1 MLLGLQNTA
10 GQAAETLAR
19 MAAALCI
26 DTRRVGA
33 YNGAN
38 VPFWGARPAQCRRR
52 NLVGE
57 VFGMPVAET
66 ARRPLFGRRALVAL
80 ILPMLLEQ
88 VLSVTM
94 GMADTLMVSGVGEAA
109 VSSVS
114 LVDSINVLIIQVL
127 SALATGGA
135 VICSQYLGRRD
146 RESACR
152 GAAQLYTV
160 LAVSTVAVMLAAL
173 LFCRPILRLV
183 FGRIDD
189 DVMAYAEQYF
199 LVSAV
204 SYPFMGAYNA
214 GAALFRAQ
222 GNSRISMLASL
233 VMNVLN
239 ICGNAILIYGCGMG
253 VLGAALAT
261 LAGRVFAAVW
271 VLRRQ
276 QQFENPLRITS
287 LAEMRPDRGM
297 ILRILGIGIP
307 SGLENGMFQIGK
319 LCVSSLTSTL
329 GTSAIAANAVAN
341 SITSLANI
349 PGNTMSL
356 AMIPVVGQCLGAG
369 QKQQARRYAVRLL
382 GIAMA
387 GLAVT
392 NLTLF
397 AAAPLLCALY
407 NLSAQA
413 TALCVQ
419 VLRWFAVCSILLWA
433 VSFTLPNALRAGGD
447 AKYTMTVSVLSM
459 WLFRVLL
466 SYFFVLQLHLG
477 LLGVWLGMFIDW
489 FFRDVLFLLR
499 FAGNRW
505 MEHRVI

>member
-1 MLLGLQNTA
+1 M
-10 GQAAETLAR
+10 
-19 MAAALCI
+19 
-26 DTRRVGA
+26 
-33 YNGAN
+33 
-38 VPFWGARPAQCRRR
+38 
-52 NLVGE
+52 
-57 VFGMPVAET
+57 
-66 ARRPLFGRRALVAL
+66 FGRRALVAL

-146 RESACR
+146 RENACR

-204 SYPFMGAYNA
+204 SYPFIGAYNA

-233 VMNVLN
+233 VMNALN

-276 QQFENPLRITS
+276 QQFENPLRITT
-287 LAEMRPDRGM
+287 LAEMRPDRAM

-369 QKQQARRYAVRLL
+369 QKKQARRYAVRLL

-392 NLTLF
+392 NLALF

-413 TALCVQ
+413 SALCVQ

-466 SYFFVLQLHLG
+466 SYFFVLHLHLG

-499 FAGNRW
+499 FAGDRW
-505 MEHRVI
+505 LEHRVI

>member
-1 MLLGLQNTA
+1 
-10 GQAAETLAR
+10 
-19 MAAALCI
+19 
-26 DTRRVGA
+26 
-33 YNGAN
+33 
-38 VPFWGARPAQCRRR
+38 
-52 NLVGE
+52 
-57 VFGMPVAET
+57 MPVAET
-66 ARRPLFGRRALVAL
+66 SRRPLFGRRALVAL

-160 LAVSTVAVMLAAL
+160 LAVSTVAVMVVAL

-204 SYPFMGAYNA
+204 SYPFIGAYNA

-271 VLRRQ
+271 VLCRQ
-276 QQFENPLRITS
+276 QQFENPLRITA
-287 LAEMRPDRGM
+287 LAEMRPDREM

-369 QKQQARRYAVRLL
+369 EKKQARRYAVLLL
-382 GIAMA
+382 GIAIA

-392 NLTLF
+392 NLTMF
-397 AAAPLLCALY
+397 ATAPLLCALF

-413 TALCVQ
+413 SALCVQ

-459 WLFRVLL
+459 WLFRVML

-499 FAGNRW
+499 FAGDRW

>member
-1 MLLGLQNTA
+1 MGPMSLFGGRA
-10 GQAAETLAR
+10 
-19 MAAALCI
+19 
-26 DTRRVGA
+26 
-33 YNGAN
+33 
-38 VPFWGARPAQCRRR
+38 PAQCRRR

-66 ARRPLFGRRALVAL
+66 ARRPLVGRRALVAL

-271 VLRRQ
+271 VLCRQ

-382 GIAMA
+382 GVAVA

-392 NLTLF
+392 NLALF